1 VFNKLKKE
9 KEFEEVI
16 KAFPNKKEFKEMF
29 NYIDTKFGKEYSDTA
44 MLDLKL
50 GLISMKSVN
59 SVPKTESELNLAL
72 DDLKN
77 KFYDKSNIKN
87 RNLIQLNIDK
97 EFETEDFQDY
107 VYDKINT
114 KKNLD
119 ELMQKKKKNEM
130 KIEQNKKLIKKEE
143 NMLLNTYYC
152 IYCHIRPRDAI
163 SKNCHHLVIC
173 EECMK
178 KTKICPKCGVN
189 IEDYNKIYRS

>member
-1 VFNKLKKE
+1 
-9 KEFEEVI
+9 
-16 KAFPNKKEFKEMF
+16 
-29 NYIDTKFGKEYSDTA
+29 
-44 MLDLKL
+44 
-50 GLISMKSVN
+50 
-59 SVPKTESELNLAL
+59 LAL

-130 KIEQNKKLIKKEE
+130 KIEQNKKLIKIDKFYPSSKTCFICGYVKED
-143 NMLLNTYYC
+143 LKLSDRFWTCPYC
-152 IYCHIRPRDAI
+152 GETHDR
-163 SKNCHHLVIC
+163 
-173 EECMK
+173 
-178 KTKICPKCGVN
+178 
-189 IEDYNKIYRS
+189 DYNAAINIHMRGMRKVVYSD